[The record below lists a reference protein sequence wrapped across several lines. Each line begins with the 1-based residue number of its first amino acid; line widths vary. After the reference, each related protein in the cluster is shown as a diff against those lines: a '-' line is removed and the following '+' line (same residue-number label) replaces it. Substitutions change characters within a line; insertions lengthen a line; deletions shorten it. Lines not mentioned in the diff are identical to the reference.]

1 MPYIPGQG
9 AASYLDNLDLYAAQ
23 AQRDALLAE
32 QQAAAYAQQAEQQV
46 ADYQAQMNGMLA
58 QQQQMYD
65 NTLAQFQQ
73 TSAPQQT
80 APSGGVVAPTQKQS
94 TGNKWGDL
102 FKEHYETLS
111 YGTHGFDVNAGTERA
126 VGATLHNR
134 KILDDFV
141 DQQALRYKLN
151 DMDKEN
157 IRNQI
162 KQSIAAYTGNKNV
175 FDVAERDW
183 LSFAGDTANTLIDG
197 AVGSAA
203 DLVAW
208 GNALNYGV
216 ARKLGENS
224 YAGMAAQAMNPIAL
238 TERATEALG
247 WGDGKMNWDKSMVDG
262 VAAARKWFGSFRS
275 EESQDAERAR
285 NLAVDMTEMWDAIKD
300 NPTALSDELFRMVG
314 MIAGP
319 QVAAAGVRAAG
330 TGMAKAGA
338 KRALLNG
345 ASTAEGSSVL
355 ATSRALGIQDDVL
368 RAGAEQIGKTT
379 GLSSLV
385 GRGVG
390 NAQMSIGRSMM
401 SAQAPDALLTA
412 SMFEAAGT
420 GNEVLRAPNAWDD
433 TTNAYTDDALATSAI
448 SGLATGGVTYGMGR
462 AFGTIEGS
470 AARLMANRT
479 AERAQ
484 QSTLGKMVIQSKTGV
499 TIDDALKAVTS
510 DLSAGTTQQAA
521 AALRQAEEILTSAKA
536 RQILLDA
543 FGKSSPALKSVFA
556 GTKTITGS
564 MLAEGFEEGLIGAIS
579 SVATQGIGNN
589 GDFSLSN
596 IDFNQV
602 LSTASAT
609 ATLGTTLGV
618 FGGAMNIAQR
628 GRQSAE
634 TIDATLAEYQ
644 TKLDDLRQQY
654 DNRVAVDNAEIDRYY
669 ATLETMGAGTP
680 VTDLPY
686 RINTAQGTTID
697 DVGAVAANAELGALR
712 REQSQAATDTYMQ
725 NGQQSDIGLRI
736 ATVLDKSPTARRRA
750 AMLNKGQYP
759 VVQNGINQQLGI
771 EQPNPE
777 MDLLRQ
783 QYREYQP
790 REERQA
796 AVNSAAYRLER
807 AQYNLEQLQAQAAN
821 TQDGL
826 LSQQLTA
833 AILDA
838 QNEVNAATQNLAEVE
853 TWVRETPYT
862 EHRYENYETVRKPY
876 EPNFVLVGDV
886 VGQQTNTDL
895 DIEYVPDFVMLN
907 DEQSAA
913 AEEQIVNTLYRLDE
927 AMKNAGGNNP
937 LTRLQN
943 RVRHQTNKAANEES
957 RAQQVQQD
965 ALLAEQQ
972 AAQQQNIVAQ
982 ERAVYGDFATQQ
994 YDMVGQAQQRIA
1006 AHQASKAKTIRD
1018 TQAAFA
1024 KWATNAQAQVE
1035 RQNANRNDAATL
1047 VEIIDS
1053 IVGRA
1058 AAYTLAADVLE
1069 RGSDLPDQVKYGLS
1083 LMSRLQAAVNM
1094 LNSGE
1099 LGAAQAQQLRAA
1111 VVNLYDL
1118 APAMF
1123 RRLDAF
1129 IEEEM
1134 GAAYADGELT
1144 QQDIDFV
1151 LADRARRER
1160 TTNETTFVPTD
1171 VKNIKKLVQEYGIKD
1186 SSKLAELQKKI
1197 DKLLKNF
1204 KGNGREA
1211 ITAKRTML
1219 AYIEAGAL
1227 SRTATDT
1234 DIDTVR
1240 EAAFEAAA
1248 NFFRVK
1254 DGQDVETA
1262 NATADEVMSGVGA
1275 TLEPLASLNL
1285 DVPFEETEVSEA
1297 VTTAVDL
1304 FGFTDTADVDAKVE
1318 VAEKDVANAMVAND
1332 VPPEVVTKKRG
1343 GRKPKNKPA
1352 PTNVDL
1358 FSDATPET
1366 PAATDSQIAPNLFAD
1381 VLVVEQEPT
1390 QNVET
1395 DVLVAEQ
1402 VQPVEP
1408 VIAADLLSDPPITSA
1423 QLDKMSD
1430 AEFKAITHE
1439 QVKAMKK
1446 VARINYDNRKARLDA
1461 AAADKAA
1468 RNQRAI
1474 QANARATATYSTE
1487 LTEREKAALAE
1498 REFQDKIDRVA
1509 DKAANKTIDKATEA
1523 ELQQIGQT
1531 TFDFRESRWGKLSHE
1546 EQSIEVQRQTIKRG
1560 DTELRSTLGNQVA
1573 DRVVWVSPNSLTEQ
1587 QRGTRA
1593 FIADGDPNTIYV
1605 VATPTTADYQFT
1617 YVVAH
1622 ELLHRGIDV
1631 NVRGATT
1638 KWGDYKATMDKFASN
1653 PFVSRLMGAMKVTYP
1668 KLDKYALAEE
1678 ALAEIHAARTAKN
1691 GWKTLQDNWGIHG
1704 DIPVELRSQT
1714 DTNFIAK
1721 IVNWF
1726 KSAIAKLRGVSETAV
1741 TNADVA
1747 EFLRV
1752 VSSQGSDK
1760 PNAKTPTALQ
1770 EFKAR
1775 VNFQAA
1781 EQRAKYYGDM
1791 ARNLMPNFVLL
1802 SPTVQAR
1809 MMADLAKQQGDT
1821 QAELE
1826 FSSGFRFSKKP

>member
-1 MPYIPGQG
+1 MAYIPGQG
-9 AASYLDNLDLYAAQ
+9 AASYLDNLNLYAEQ
-23 AQRDALLAE
+23 AQQDALLAE

-46 ADYQAQMNGMLA
+46 ADYQAQMNDMLA

-73 TSAPQQT
+73 TSAPQQSSS
-80 APSGGVVAPTQKQS
+80 SGGIVAPTQTPS

-102 FKEHYETLS
+102 FKDHYESLR

-126 VGATLHNR
+126 IGATLHNR

-141 DQQALRYKLN
+141 DQQALRYQLN

-162 KQSIAAYTGNKNV
+162 KKSIASYTGNKNV
-175 FDVAERDW
+175 FDVEERDW
-183 LSFAGDTANTLIDG
+183 LSFAGDTLNTLADG

-203 DLVAW
+203 ELVAW

-216 ARKLGENS
+216 EKKLGENS
-224 YAGMAAQAMNPIAL
+224 YAGMAVQAMNPIAL

-247 WGDGKMNWDKSMVDG
+247 WGDGKMNWDKSLVDG

-285 NLAVDMTEMWDAIKD
+285 NLAANMTEMWDSIKD

-319 QVAAAGVRAAG
+319 QAAAAGVRAAG
-330 TGMAKAGA
+330 AGVAKAGA
-338 KRALLNG
+338 KRALMNG

-355 ATSRALGIQDDVL
+355 ATTRALGIQDDVL

-390 NAQMSIGRSMM
+390 TAQMNIGRSMM

-484 QSTLGKMVIQSKTGV
+484 QSTLGKMVIQSRTGV
-499 TIDDALKAVTS
+499 TIDDALKAVTT
-510 DLSAGTTQQAA
+510 DLSAGATQQAA

-536 RQILLDA
+536 RQTLLDA
-543 FGKSSPALKSVFA
+543 LGKSSPALKSVFA

-579 SVATQGIGNN
+579 SVATQGIGTN
-589 GDFSLSN
+589 GDFRLEN
-596 IDFNQV
+596 IDFGKA
-602 LSTASAT
+602 LDTASAT
-609 ATLGTTLGV
+609 ATLGSTLGV

-628 GRQSAE
+628 GRQATD

-654 DNRVAVDNAEIDRYY
+654 DGLVAADNAEIDRYY

-686 RINTAQGTTID
+686 RINAAQGTTID
-697 DVGAVAANAELGALR
+697 DVGAIAANAELGALR
-712 REQSQAATDTYMQ
+712 REQSQAATDTYLQ
-725 NGQQSDIGLRI
+725 SGQQSDIGLRI

-750 AMLNKGQYP
+750 ALLNKGQYP

-777 MDLLRQ
+777 LDLLRQ

-796 AVNSAAYRLER
+796 AVNEATYRLER

-838 QNEVNAATQNLAEVE
+838 QAEVNVATQNLAEVE
-853 TWVRETPYT
+853 TWVRETPYA
-862 EHRYENYETVRKPY
+862 EHRYENYETVRRPY

-886 VGQQTNTDL
+886 VGPQTNKDL

-907 DEQSAA
+907 DEESAA

-927 AMKNAGGNNP
+927 ALKNAGGNNP

-943 RVRHQTNKAANEES
+943 RVRHQANKAANEEA
-957 RAQQVQQD
+957 RARQAQQD
-965 ALLAEQQ
+965 ALLAEQE
-972 AAQQQNIVAQ
+972 ATQQQNIVAQ
-982 ERAVYGDFATQQ
+982 ERAAYSNFAAQQ
-994 YDMVGQAQQRIA
+994 RDVVGQAQQHITTY
-1006 AHQASKAKTIRD
+1006 QTNKAQSIHEAM
-1018 TQAAFA
+1018 AAFA

-1035 RQNANRNDAATL
+1035 RQNANRNEAAAL
-1047 VEIIDS
+1047 VEIIDA

-1069 RGSDLPDQVKYGLS
+1069 SGNNLPEQVKYGLS

-1094 LNSGE
+1094 LNSGT
-1099 LGAAQAQQLRAA
+1099 LGVAQEQQLREAI
-1111 VVNLYDL
+1111 VDLYDL
-1118 APAMF
+1118 APIMF

-1144 QQDIDFV
+1144 QQDIDFI
-1151 LADRARRER
+1151 LADRTRRER
-1160 TTNETTFVPTD
+1160 ATGEPTFVPTG
-1171 VKNIKKLVQEYGIKD
+1171 VKSIKALLDSYGLSDHKGKG
-1186 SSKLAELQKKI
+1186 KLAGLRRTIE
-1197 DKLLKNF
+1197 KLLGNF
-1204 KGNGREA
+1204 KGRNA
-1211 ITAKRTML
+1211 TNAKRAML

-1227 SRTATDT
+1227 STPATDS
-1234 DIDTVR
+1234 DIETAR
-1240 EAAFEAAA
+1240 EAAFNAAV
-1248 NFFRVK
+1248 NFFQK
-1254 DGQDVETA
+1254 DGQDEGDA
-1262 NATADEVMSGVGA
+1262 NASANEVMRGVDA
-1275 TLEPLASLNL
+1275 TLESLAYLKLGLPS
-1285 DVPFEETEVSEA
+1285 EETEVSEA
-1297 VTTAVDL
+1297 VVAAADS
-1304 FGFTDTADVDAKVE
+1304 FGFTETSDVDANVD
-1318 VAEKDVANAMVAND
+1318 VAVNDTANAMVAND

-1343 GRKPKNKPA
+1343 GRKLKNKPT

-1358 FSDATPET
+1358 FSEVVVEPQPT
-1366 PAATDSQIAPNLFAD
+1366 TDSQIAQDLFSD
-1381 VLVVEQEPT
+1381 VLVTEQEPT
-1390 QNVET
+1390 QTIET
-1395 DVLVAEQ
+1395 DVLAAEQ
-1402 VQPVEP
+1402 TQPETV
-1408 VIAADLLSDPPITSA
+1408 VATDLLSDLPITVA
-1423 QLDKMSD
+1423 QLDAMKDD
-1430 AEFKAITHE
+1430 AFRAITTE
-1439 QVKAMKK
+1439 QVNAMGK
-1446 VARINYDNRKARLDA
+1446 VARKSYDRRKAALDKL
-1461 AAADKAA
+1461 DVEKAT
-1468 RNQRAI
+1468 RNQRAM
-1474 QANARATATYSTE
+1474 QNNTRAATTTYSTE
-1487 LTEREKAALAE
+1487 LTEREKAASAE
-1498 REFQDKIDRVA
+1498 RAFQDKIDKVA
-1509 DKAANKTIDKATEA
+1509 EA
-1523 ELQQIGQT
+1523 KLQRFGQT
-1531 TFDFRESRWGKLSHE
+1531 TFDFRDSRWGKLSHE

-1560 DTELRSTLGNQVA
+1560 DAELRSTLGDQVA
-1573 DRVVWVSPNSLTEQ
+1573 GSVVWVSPNSLTEQ
-1587 QRGTRA
+1587 QRGVRA

-1617 YVVAH
+1617 YAVAH

-1714 DTNFIAK
+1714 DTNFITK

-1726 KSAIAKLRGVSETAV
+1726 KSVIAKLRGTSETAV
-1741 TNADVA
+1741 TNSDVA

-1752 VSSQGSDK
+1752 VSRQGSDK
-1760 PNAKTPTALQ
+1760 PTMQTPTALQ

-1791 ARNLMPNFVLL
+1791 ARNIMPNFTTL
-1802 SPTVQAR
+1802 SPAVQSR
-1809 MMADLAKQQGDT
+1809 MLADLAKQQGDT